1 MTQPRTQAQ
10 GQEVLVIDG
19 DAKVQRGLSQLLRGA
34 ALMPTVLPEP
44 RHALEL
50 AIQKFFAVALVDFD
64 TPAAEGGLATLAEL
78 RRHSPATALV
88 ALVPHPSFQAAVSA
102 FRAGADDVVVKAPE
116 QVDYLRERV
125 VALAAGRRR
134 ESESNKLVEQA
145 AALHEEMIKVLL
157 DTHKR
162 ALSQEEQRGLSATP
176 ADEMTHVLVVEES
189 GWLGEQLGPLLDTRG
204 GYSLT
209 TLTAGGEALDL
220 TGRRRFHVA
229 LIADTLP
236 DLPGSIVTRSVKRQ
250 SPDTIVLLFS
260 PPHGPRPGSVQVVET
275 QRAIPFLPAFVH
287 PSQLAER
294 VDELREAF
302 HAAARERRYLASFRQ
317 HHSDLLRRYA
327 ELKAK
332 LRKAT

>member
-1 MTQPRTQAQ
+1 MTQPSAQAE

-19 DAKVQRGLSQLLRGA
+19 DAKVQRGLAQLLRGA

-44 RHALEL
+44 RHAVEL
-50 AIQKFFAVALVDFD
+50 AIQKFFAVALVDLD
-64 TPAAEGGLATLAEL
+64 TPVAAAGLATLAEL

-88 ALVPHPSFQAAVSA
+88 ALAPHPSFDAAVAA

-116 QVDYLRERV
+116 QVDYLRQRV
-125 VALAAGRRR
+125 VALAVGRRR

-157 DTHKR
+157 DAHKR
-162 ALSQEEQRGLSATP
+162 ALSLEEQRGLVP
-176 ADEMTHVLVVEES
+176 AEEMTHVLVVEEG
-189 GWLGEQLGPLLDTRG
+189 GWLGEQLGPLLEAHG

-209 TLTAGGEALDL
+209 TLTTGGEALDL
-220 TGRRRFHVA
+220 AGRRRFHVA
-229 LIADTLP
+229 LVGETLP
-236 DLPGSIVTRSVKRQ
+236 DLPGSMVTRSVKKQ
-250 SPDTIVLLFS
+250 SPDTIVLLFR
-260 PPHGPRPGSVQVVET
+260 PPQGPRPGSVEVVET
-275 QRAIPFLPAFVH
+275 QRAIPFLPTFVH
-287 PSQLAER
+287 PRQLAER

-317 HHSDLLRRYA
+317 QHGDLLRRYA

-332 LRKAT
+332 LRR